1 MRTQLFNEKDFERII
16 FTVSDD
22 WEILYH
28 KLTIFDPDIHELTE
42 EEFDFYTL
50 GLFTQN
56 MAQIESKS
64 KNLLIDIGWY
74 PDSEIDG
81 EFLLQMLPIKYG
93 ECDWLHPIVEFKTRS
108 LQQLI
113 LKTEEL
119 TK

>member
-1 MRTQLFNEKDFERII
+1 MRTQLFNEKDFERIKL
-16 FTVSDD
+16 TVNYD
-22 WEILYH
+22 WKIIYN

-64 KNLLIDIGWY
+64 KSLLIDIGWY

-81 EFLLQMLPIKYG
+81 EFLLQILPITDG
-93 ECDWLHPIVEFKTRS
+93 ECDWFNPVVEFRTRS
-108 LQQLI
+108 LKKLI
-113 LKTEEL
+113 LKIEEL
-119 TK
+119 MK